1 MELNVSEPQLP
12 KLKKLKYSTLI
23 PFCFLCY
30 IDEQTTA
37 QLDARNFK
45 FELYNFRQ
53 GKGKLLAE
61 KFVIWKD
68 YGLSSQQPYIIT
80 FRKANDV
87 KENKESIIKDLLALS
102 EFQRNYKV
110 WKEQNAK

>member
-37 QLDARNFK
+37 QLDVRNFK
-45 FELYNFRQ
+45 FELYNTRQ
-53 GKGKLLAE
+53 EKHGKIYAE

-68 YGLSSQQPYIIT
+68 YGLSSQQPFIIT

-102 EFQRNYKV
+102 NYQKNYKI
-110 WKEQNAK
+110 WKEQNA